1 MKNKYKSYWRKSG
14 LKGKWGEIYLN
25 HLDEFKPKNFLEIGA
40 GYKNIGFTNFLLMVK
55 TKFGLSVAYAYEFG
69 IPSGQASVTR
79 SGNELFIKFNF

>member
-1 MKNKYKSYWRKSG
+1 M
-14 LKGKWGEIYLN
+14 YLYVLN
-25 HLDEFKPKNFLEIGA
+25 TKPRNFKNFLEIGA

-69 IPSGQASVTR
+69 IPSGQAAVTR